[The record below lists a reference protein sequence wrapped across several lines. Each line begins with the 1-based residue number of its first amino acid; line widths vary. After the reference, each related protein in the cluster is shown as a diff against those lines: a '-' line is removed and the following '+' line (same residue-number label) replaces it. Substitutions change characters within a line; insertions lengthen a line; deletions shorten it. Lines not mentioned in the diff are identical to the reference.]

1 MDVRRSDEF
10 WRSINVSRSLP
21 QMAEQLNVAMIQMQV
36 GKSLSDN
43 LAVARQKCGEATAL
57 GAQLIVLPEYF
68 ADMHG
73 VGADPRD
80 ADHPPQS
87 VELDSIC
94 TTLSEIAAQHK
105 VTIHGGSFL
114 ERDGDHVY
122 NTTPVYGPDGK
133 LVTTYRKQ
141 HPFHCPV
148 VPRGSGNA
156 EIDFI
161 TPGQTVSTYEIRGF
175 RIGCAICW
183 DTRFPELFAAY
194 RQAGCDL
201 ILCPAVFFAEVPTD
215 IAFWESLL
223 QGRAIDTACYIGSA
237 TICGQTDP
245 PTNSLNSAEPVRFNG
260 VTRLIDPMGGVLKRA
275 EDHLPDL
282 IHGTLHR
289 SRLEEAR
296 QNFPAAMK

>member
-1 MDVRRSDEF
+1 
-10 WRSINVSRSLP
+10 
-21 QMAEQLNVAMIQMQV
+21 MAEQLNVAMIQMQV

-57 GAQLIVLPEYF
+57 DAELIVLPEYF
-68 ADMHG
+68 ADMYG

-122 NTTPVYGPDGK
+122 NTNPVYGPDGK

-215 IAFWESLL
+215 IAFWESLTGSCDRHRLLHRLCNHLRSNRSTHHLVKLSRASSL
-223 QGRAIDTACYIGSA
+223 QWSHSPDRSDGWRFEACRRS
-237 TICGQTDP
+237 
-245 PTNSLNSAEPVRFNG
+245 SSRFN
-260 VTRLIDPMGGVLKRA
+260 
-275 EDHLPDL
+275 
-282 IHGTLHR
+282 
-289 SRLEEAR
+289 SRNA
-296 QNFPAAMK
+296 PPIPS